1 YSAKKTLNLVQSL
14 YETHKI
20 VTYPRTDSKYLTDD
34 MKSTMKERLQ
44 AVSDFAP
51 EVKQYLKNGA
61 IVQQTKVFQDSNV
74 TDHHALLP
82 TENRARYEKL
92 SNEEQKIYQMIV
104 SRFLGLFAQ
113 PHKVSQT
120 KVTVEFG
127 KERFIFRQNRVVQA
141 G

>member
-1 YSAKKTLNLVQSL
+1 MPYDLTEIQREANQRYGYSAKKTLSLVQSL

-20 VTYPRTDSKYLTDD
+20 VTYPRTDSKYLTND

-61 IVQQTKVFQDSNV
+61 IVQQTKVFQDSKV

-92 SNEEQKIYQMIV
+92 SNEERKIYQMIV
-104 SRFLGLFAQ
+104 SRF
-113 PHKVSQT
+113 
-120 KVTVEFG
+120 
-127 KERFIFRQNRVVQA
+127 
-141 G
+141 